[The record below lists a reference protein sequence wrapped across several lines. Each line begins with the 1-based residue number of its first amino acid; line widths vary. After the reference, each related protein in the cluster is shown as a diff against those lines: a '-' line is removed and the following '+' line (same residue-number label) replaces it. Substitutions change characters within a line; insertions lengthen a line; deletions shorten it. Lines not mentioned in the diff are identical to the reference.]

1 MRLLV
6 GLGNPGAT
14 YANNRHNIGF
24 MAVDAIARQ
33 HGFPSAK
40 GRFSAALSE
49 GRIGDERVAIVKP
62 QTFMNLS
69 GQAVGE
75 AMRYYKLE
83 PADVVVFHDDLDL
96 MAGRVKVKH
105 GGGHGGHNG
114 LKDIDAHI
122 GQDYLR
128 VRLGIG
134 HPGEKHRVTGHVL
147 GDFTPDE
154 IGWRD
159 DLLDAIAVCAPH
171 LLSGDGNGFTNALAL
186 RFRPPAMT
194 QNNSEE

>member
-24 MAVDAIARQ
+24 MAVDAIAR
-33 HGFPSAK
+33 HHRFPSAK
-40 GRFSAALSE
+40 SRFSAAVSE
-49 GRIGDERVAIVKP
+49 GRIGDERAIIVKP

-96 MAGRVKVKH
+96 MAGRVKVKR
-105 GGGHGGHNG
+105 GGGHGGQNG

-122 GQDYLR
+122 GQNYLR

-147 GDFTPDE
+147 GDFAPDE
-154 IGWRD
+154 CGWRD
-159 DLLDAIAVCAPH
+159 ELLDAVAEGAPH
-171 LLSGDGNGFTNALAL
+171 LLAGDGNGFTNALAL
-186 RFRPPAMT
+186 RFRPPAIE
-194 QNNSEE
+194 Q